1 MATRKPLVVIDG
13 QPQELP
19 AGDTLAGAGTV
30 TVDGVTIVG
39 NGTTTPLK
47 VADNKFLP
55 RVNGIALGLQTTG
68 GLTASDGITVGIGYP
83 YYSYTGISD
92 DAMFMFSA
100 DTADSAAYTSRQLT
114 YLKNNTETIIIDG
127 DTGAIDIF
135 GSGSLTLSRNASDAL
150 EAVPLQQLN
159 AAIATAT
166 TGFAK
171 LDAPQTFTKAQA
183 GAVLDVLDDDTITLD
198 SNLSNN
204 FRIVLDVAGATR
216 ELAAPTNLVAGRSGV
231 IEVVQDSTGG
241 REMTFDPIWHFVTD
255 NTLSTDPDAVDLIAY
270 YVVSGA
276 YIHASIVSRAGAGGS
291 VDLSGVVKLAGNQTM
306 LGQKVAMNG
315 ASNGGAWDGDAQGQ
329 ILALTLTANTS
340 FTAPTNIQQFGMY
353 LLRLQQ
359 DGTGSRTAGFDTAYK
374 FGSAGAPTLT
384 TGANKVDI
392 LSFIGGA
399 GNTLEFLGIRKD
411 AV

>member
-1 MATRKPLVVIDG
+1 
-13 QPQELP
+13 
-19 AGDTLAGAGTV
+19 
-30 TVDGVTIVG
+30 
-39 NGTTTPLK
+39 
-47 VADNKFLP
+47 
-55 RVNGIALGLQTTG
+55 
-68 GLTASDGITVGIGYP
+68 
-83 YYSYTGISD
+83 
-92 DAMFMFSA
+92 MFSA